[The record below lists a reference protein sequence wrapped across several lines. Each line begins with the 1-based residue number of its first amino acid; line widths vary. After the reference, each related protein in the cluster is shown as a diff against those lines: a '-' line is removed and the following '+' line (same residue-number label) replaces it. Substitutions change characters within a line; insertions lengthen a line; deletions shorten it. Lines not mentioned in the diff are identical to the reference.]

1 VWNANA
7 TADFLPDQDAV
18 SVFLSELSAGHRELV
33 ARMLSDEYV
42 AGMHDALVAL
52 HEAEMSPFDKG
63 YEGDPYH
70 DFKGRLDDWDW
81 PEGEARF

>member
-1 VWNANA
+1 VCSSRNCRRDIASWLRACCP
-7 TADFLPDQDAV
+7 TK
-18 SVFLSELSAGHRELV
+18 
-33 ARMLSDEYV
+33 YV